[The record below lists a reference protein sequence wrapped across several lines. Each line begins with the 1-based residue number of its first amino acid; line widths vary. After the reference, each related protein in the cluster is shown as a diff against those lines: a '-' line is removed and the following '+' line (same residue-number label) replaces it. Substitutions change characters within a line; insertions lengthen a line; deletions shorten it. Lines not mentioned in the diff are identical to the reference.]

1 MNRTELSKKIAEK
14 LGISKKDALKNVD
27 IIMDS
32 IAEAME
38 NGERVEIR
46 GFGSFV
52 IKEYAE
58 RKGVHP
64 QNGSSITIP
73 AKKLPAFKAGKD
85 LKEKINK

>member
-14 LGISKKDALKNVD
+14 LGISKKDALRNID
-27 IIMDS
+27 IIMQS
-32 IAEAME
+32 ISDAME

-52 IKEYAE
+52 IKEYAQ

-64 QNGSSITIP
+64 QNGSAITIP
-73 AKKLPAFKAGKD
+73 AKKLPSFKPGKD